1 MATPT
6 PEPELPPS
14 IAAYVDGMVAH
25 DWKTVRAS
33 LADDCVRVGP
43 FPEHKFIGADV
54 YVAFLADVLPGVEN
68 HTITVDRWL
77 TVGDLSYVEITE
89 RLTRDGAPVESRVC
103 LACDLAPDG
112 KLLRIEGFLRRTG

>member
-1 MATPT
+1 MSS
-6 PEPELPPS
+6 ELPPS
-14 IAAYVDGMVAH
+14 VAAYVEGMVAL
-25 DWKTVRAS
+25 DWAAIRKS

-43 FPEHKFIGADV
+43 FPEHEFNGADA
-54 YVAFLADVLPGVEN
+54 YVAFLADVLPTVEN

-77 TVGDLSYVEITE
+77 TADDRSYVEITE

-112 KLLRIEGFLRRTG
+112 KLQRIEGFLRRLP